1 MGMFTSS
8 GTQAC
13 RRSSV
18 AFCVPAV
25 ILLAAATA
33 RADSLATISLSD
45 EPDSPAQPT
54 ASASSPQ
61 RPQLPDYIATVDLTA
76 TVMLPAGL
84 DNSPAEYAASKAG
97 FEFNVIKPYA
107 DGSAFGVG
115 LSSAATFYSFTDAQT
130 LLGGGDPWGTV
141 GTHGIQAFYSAPI
154 RDGWSYLVGAKVQ
167 SSGELGADL
176 GDTLTYGGLVGFK
189 YKVSESLDLGLAV
202 AVSTRLEDSTLFVPV
217 PTITW
222 KIDDQWSLG
231 SGGESGGGGLSLR
244 YSPNQ
249 QWTYSLR
256 AGYES
261 ERFRLDDE
269 GPNPGGIG
277 EESSVPISLG
287 ATWNYDQQGSA
298 FVRVIVPAWRQ
309 LRADDPNGNTIFEH
323 DADITPSFQFGIEG
337 RF

>member
-1 MGMFTSS
+1 MGMFTPS
-8 GTQAC
+8 GT
-13 RRSSV
+13 RSNTLVFGAQSAGV
-18 AFCVPAV
+18 LF
-25 ILLAAATA
+25 LLVAATA
-33 RADSLATISLSD
+33 RADSRAILSLSD
-45 EPDSPAQPT
+45 EPDASAQP
-54 ASASSPQ
+54 ADSQSASP

-84 DNSPAEYAASKAG
+84 DNSPAEYTASKAG
-97 FEFNVIKPYA
+97 YEFNVIKPFA

-115 LSSAATFYSFTDAQT
+115 LSSAATFYSFKDAQT
-130 LLGGGDPWGTV
+130 LLGGGDPWDTV
-141 GTHGIQAFYSAPI
+141 GTHGIQAFYSAPLH
-154 RDGWSYLVGAKVQ
+154 DGWSYLVGAKIQ
-167 SSGELGADL
+167 STGELGADL

-189 YKVSESLDLGLAV
+189 YKVSESLDVGLAV
-202 AVSTRLEDSTLFVPV
+202 AVSTRLEDSTLVIPL

-222 KIDDQWSLG
+222 KFDDQWSLG
-231 SGGESGGGGLSLR
+231 SGGESGGGGVSLR
-244 YSPNQ
+244 YSPSQ
-249 QWTYSLR
+249 QWTFSLR

-277 EESSVPISLG
+277 EESSIPISLG
-287 ATWNYDQQGSA
+287 ATWNFDQQGSA